1 MRRKGNLSA
10 FLGHIFML
18 VLESMKGTECWK
30 KSTNHVMLKENHCW
44 VGFYVENEVV
54 GLL

>member
-1 MRRKGNLSA
+1 MRRKGNSSA
-10 FLGHIFML
+10 FLGQIFML
-18 VLESMKGTECWK
+18 VLESMKGTKCYK
-30 KSTNHVMLKENHCW
+30 NSTNHGMLKDNHCW